1 MRIQRTA
8 MSLVELL
15 VVIAIIGMLI
25 SLLLPAVQAAREAA
39 RAASCKNNMR
49 QIGVAI
55 LQFCELHKGEFPEW
69 YHATHVENEA
79 EGHYSWIYTLAP
91 HLESVD
97 AIRICPDDFL
107 LPERQILNST
117 SYVVSDYLAADS
129 APGHIRNINKLQA
142 TSHTLAI
149 FEGADKR
156 ERNPFNYKEEKRM
169 DYAAPQFD
177 HAHASSWFSTSNIN
191 EKTDPPYGL
200 VRSAVKADIQPDRHT
215 DTANYLYVD
224 GHVAT
229 IAAQQIDEWISQ
241 LVNFGQPE

>member
-1 MRIQRTA
+1 
-8 MSLVELL
+8 L
-15 VVIAIIGMLI
+15 VVIAIIGVLI
-25 SLLLPAVQAAREAA
+25 SMLLPAVQAAREAA

-49 QIGVAI
+49 QIGIAI

-69 YHATHVENEA
+69 YHATHVEGEA

-156 ERNPFNYKEEKRM
+156 ERNPFNYKDEKRM
-169 DYAAPQFD
+169 DYAAPMFD
-177 HAHASSWFSTSNIN
+177 HAHASSWFSDSNVK
-191 EKTDPPYGL
+191 EQTDPPYGL

-229 IAAQQIDEWISQ
+229 IAAAQIDEWISA
-241 LVNFGQPE
+241 LFNFGQPE